1 MRTGLNTALDP
12 SRRSSDALDFDTSL
26 RRKIVGQD
34 QAIEKVVEIYQMY
47 LAGLNPPG
55 RPVGNLLFLGPT
67 GSGKTRVVE
76 ATAEALFGDPRAVI
90 KIDCAEFQHSHE
102 IAKLIGSPPGY
113 LGHRETHPL
122 LTQEALNQ
130 WHTDK
135 LKLTLLLFDEIE
147 KASDALWQLLL
158 GILDKATLTLGDNRR
173 VDLSACLIVMT
184 SNLGAGEMNDLLS
197 GGLGFGKSK
206 KAEAIIDHRLD
217 EKITRT
223 AQEAARRKFS
233 PEFMNRIDKVV
244 VFKTL
249 KPEHLVNILE
259 IELGMVQQRILQAT
273 GNHQFVFS
281 CTQPVKGFLLKE
293 GTDPKYGARHLKR
306 AIEKNIVFP
315 LANLVATGQIRLGDF
330 IRIDMKEQNLT
341 FTKEAEGA
349 LVPVLLEKYGDAS
362 THHTMTARAGRGAT
376 RSREFGGSASGLDH
390 K

>member
-1 MRTGLNTALDP
+1 MKTGLNATLDP
-12 SRRSSDALDFDTSL
+12 SRRSSDAQDFDNTL

-34 QAIEKVVEIYQMY
+34 AAIEKVTEIYQMF

-76 ATAEALFGDPRAVI
+76 ALAESLFGDPRAII

-130 WHTDK
+130 WHTEK
-135 LKLTLLLFDEIE
+135 LKLSILLFDEIE

-173 VDLSACLIVMT
+173 VDLSNCLIVMT
-184 SNLGAGEMNDLLS
+184 SNLGAGEMNELINGS
-197 GGLGFGKSK
+197 MGFAVKPDQ
-206 KAEAIIDHRLD
+206 IDPKLD
-217 EKITRT
+217 EKMNRT
-223 AQEAARRKFS
+223 AVDAARRKFS
-233 PEFMNRIDKVV
+233 PEFMNRIDKIV

-249 KPEHLVNILE
+249 RHEHLEKILE
-259 IELGMVQQRILQAT
+259 IELGMVQQRILSAT
-273 GNHQFVFS
+273 GNNQFVFS
-281 CTQPVKGFLLKE
+281 CTAPVKKFLLQE
-293 GTDPKYGARHLKR
+293 GTDLKYGARHLKR
-306 AIEKNIVFP
+306 AIEKNVVFP
-315 LANLVATGQIRLGDF
+315 LANLVATSQIKLGDF
-330 IRIDMKEQNLT
+330 IRIDMGEDGKLT
-341 FTKEAEGA
+341 FVKEAEGA
-349 LVPVLLEKYGDAS
+349 LVPVLLEKYGPEFAS
-362 THHTMTARAGRGAT
+362 QHAAKATGRGAG
-376 RSREFGGSASGLDH
+376 RREASAGPLLDH